1 MKIPQALIDSL
12 QNIKGFDQE
21 AFVQAHEQGKIPTSI
36 RLNPFKISVKWSV
49 GTQTKES
56 ETDNISWCENGRY
69 VENPP
74 KFNADPL
81 FYAGTYTLQEANSM
95 SLEYVLRQ
103 TVDLSKDLRILDL
116 CASPSGKN
124 THIVSLITPESILVS
139 NEVISTRSDILADN
153 MTKFGTMNTIV
164 TSNDP
169 KDFGQLKGFFDVV
182 VIDPPNSGSG
192 LFRKNPEAIK
202 DWSLENIE
210 LFAQRQ
216 KRIIADAWACLKEG
230 GILIYSTSS
239 YSPAEN
245 EEVMDWVCEKFGATV
260 ITSLPRSLSSK
271 RGGAFVRITPPL
283 LEERELGRQPLLG
296 EVNLRFYPSNQGEGF
311 FISALKKNNP
321 EKETYVRSGRP
332 IKNNSRRTQREV
344 FRPWIKDIDNYN
356 WYDVK
361 DEFFLINSEHEYLVK
376 VLESYLHIRK
386 AGIKMGKIAG
396 KDLIPDHQ
404 LAQSLYLTDNI
415 NRVELT
421 EEDAMKYLRREDFSL
436 DEAQK
441 GWSLMTFQ
449 NFGLGW
455 AKILPNRINNYYP
468 KELRRA

>member
-1 MKIPQALIDSL
+1 MKIPQALIDS
-12 QNIKGFDQE
+12 IKNLKDFDQE
-21 AFVQAHEQGKIPTSI
+21 ALIHAHEQGEIPTSL
-36 RLNPFKISVKWSV
+36 RLNPFKLIKNWNIDSSDISFSKYGKYS
-49 GTQTKES
+49 
-56 ETDNISWCENGRY
+56 N
-69 VENPP
+69 NPP
-74 KFNADPL
+74 NYNADPL
-81 FYAGTYTLQEANSM
+81 FQAGIYTIQEANSM
-95 SLEYVLRQ
+95 SLEYVLTN

-124 THIVSLITPESILVS
+124 THIASLITPESILVS
-139 NEVISTRSDILADN
+139 NEVISTRSDILSDN
-153 MTKFGTMNTIV
+153 MTKLGTMNTIV

-169 KDFGQLKGFFDVV
+169 KDFGKLTGFFDVV

-192 LFRKNPEAIK
+192 LFRKNPDAIN
-202 DWSLENIE
+202 DWSLENVE
-210 LFAQRQ
+210 LFAQKQ
-216 KRIIADAWACLKEG
+216 KRIISDAWACLKEG

-239 YSPAEN
+239 YSSAEN
-245 EEVMDWVCEKFGATV
+245 EEVMDWVYEKYGATNALATE
-260 ITSLPRSLSSK
+260 ILKEGS
-271 RGGAFVRITPPL
+271 
-283 LEERELGRQPLLG
+283 
-296 EVNLRFYPSNQGEGF
+296 LRFYPNEKGEGF

-344 FRPWIKDIDNYN
+344 FRPWIKDIDDYN

-361 DEFFLINSEHEYLVK
+361 EEFFLIHSEHEYLVK

-386 AGIKMGKIAG
+386 AGVKMGKIAG

-404 LAQSLYLTDNI
+404 LALSLYLTDSI

-421 EEDAMKYLRREDFSL
+421 KEEALKYLRREDFTL
-436 DEAQK
+436 DQAQK
-441 GWSLMTFQ
+441 GWSLMTFK

-468 KELRRA
+468 KEFRRS

>member
-1 MKIPQALIDSL
+1 MKIPQALIDS
-12 QNIKGFDQE
+12 IKNLKDFNQE
-21 AFVQAHEQGKIPTSI
+21 AFIQAHEQGEIPASI
-36 RLNPFKISVKWSV
+36 RLNPFKLIKDWNINTSDISFSKY
-49 GTQTKES
+49 GKYL
-56 ETDNISWCENGRY
+56 NNLRNY
-69 VENPP
+69 
-74 KFNADPL
+74 NADPL
-81 FYAGTYTLQEANSM
+81 FYAGTYTIQEANSM
-95 SLEYVLRQ
+95 SLEYVLTN

-124 THIVSLITPESILVS
+124 VHIASLITPESILVS

-153 MTKFGTMNTIV
+153 MTKLGTLNTIV

-169 KDFGQLKGFFDVV
+169 KDFGKLTGFFDVV
-182 VIDPPNSGSG
+182 VIDPPNSSSG
-192 LFRKNPEAIK
+192 LFRKNPDAIK
-202 DWSLENIE
+202 DWSLENVE
-210 LFAQRQ
+210 LFAQKQ
-216 KRIIADAWACLKEG
+216 KRIISDAWACLKEG

-245 EEVMDWVCEKFGATV
+245 EGFMDWVCKKYGATNALATE
-260 ITSLPRSLSSK
+260 ILKEGS
-271 RGGAFVRITPPL
+271 
-283 LEERELGRQPLLG
+283 
-296 EVNLRFYPSNQGEGF
+296 LRFYPNEKGEGF
-311 FISALKKNNP
+311 FISALKKNNS

-361 DEFFLINSEHEYLVK
+361 DEFFLINSEHEYLVN
-376 VLESYLHIRK
+376 VLQSYLHIRK
-386 AGIKMGKIAG
+386 AGVKMGKIAG

-404 LAQSLYLTDNI
+404 LALSLYLNDNI

-421 EEDAMKYLRREDFSL
+421 EEEALKYLRREDFTL
-436 DEAQK
+436 DKAQK
-441 GWSLMTFQ
+441 GWSLMTFE

-468 KELRRA
+468 KELKVGRKN

>member
-12 QNIKGFDQE
+12 QDVKGFDKE
-21 AFVQAHEQGKIPTSI
+21 SFLNAFEQSEIPTAI
-36 RLNPFKISVKWSV
+36 RLNPFKISAEWFVR
-49 GTQTKES
+49 TQTTAT
-56 ETDNISWCENGRY
+56 ETNDIPFSKYGKYLENTP
-69 VENPP
+69 N
-74 KFNADPL
+74 FNADPL
-81 FYAGTYTLQEANSM
+81 FHAGTYSFQEANSM
-95 SLEYVLRQ
+95 SLEYVLRN

-124 THIVSLITPESILVS
+124 THIASLITPESILVS

-153 MTKFGTMNTIV
+153 MTKLGTMNTIV

-169 KDFGQLKGFFDVV
+169 KDFGKLTGFFDVII
-182 VIDPPNSGSG
+182 IDPPNSGSG

-202 DWSLENIE
+202 DWSLENVA
-210 LFAQRQ
+210 LFAQKQ

-239 YSPAEN
+239 FSPAEN
-245 EEVMDWVCEKFGATV
+245 EEVMDWVCEKYKLA
-260 ITSLPRSLSSK
+260 PPAP
-271 RGGAFVRITPPL
+271 RGGAFQSVENSYEKAPPL
-283 LEERELGRQPLLG
+283 GAG
-296 EVNLRFYPSNQGEGF
+296 GANLRFYPSEKGEGF
-311 FISALKKNNP
+311 FITALKKNNS

-344 FRPWIKDIDNYN
+344 FRPWINDIDNYN

-361 DEFFLINSEHEYLVK
+361 DEFFLINSEHEYLVN
-376 VLESYLHIRK
+376 VLQSYLHIRK
-386 AGIKMGKIAG
+386 AGVKMGKIAG

-404 LAQSLYLTDNI
+404 LALSLYLSDNI

-421 EEDAMKYLRREDFSL
+421 ADEAMKYLRREDFTL
-436 DEAQK
+436 DQAQK
-441 GWSLMTFQ
+441 GWSLMTFE

-468 KELRRA
+468 KELKVGGKS

>member
-12 QNIKGFDQE
+12 KNIIGFDQE
-21 AFVQAHEQGKIPTSI
+21 AFIKAIEQGNSPISI
-36 RLNPFKISVKWSV
+36 RINPFKLTEKWNV
-49 GTQTKES
+49 ETRDTPFS
-56 ETDNISWCENGRY
+56 EYGKY
-69 VENPP
+69 VNNLPN
-74 KFNADPL
+74 FNADPL
-81 FYAGTYTLQEANSM
+81 FHAGTYTLHEANSLY
-95 SLEYVLRQ
+95 LEYVLRN

-116 CASPSGKN
+116 CASPCGKN
-124 THIVSLITPESILVS
+124 THIASLITPESILVS

-153 MTKFGTMNTIV
+153 MTKLGTMNTIV

-169 KDFGQLKGFFDVV
+169 KDFGKLTGFFDVI

-192 LFRKNPEAIK
+192 LFRKNPDAIK
-202 DWSLENIE
+202 DWSLENVE
-210 LFAQRQ
+210 LFAQKQ

-245 EEVMDWVCEKFGATV
+245 EEVMDWVCEKYGATE
-260 ITSLPRSLSSK
+260 ILKEGS
-271 RGGAFVRITPPL
+271 I
-283 LEERELGRQPLLG
+283 
-296 EVNLRFYPSNQGEGF
+296 RFYPNERGEGF

-344 FRPWIKDIDNYN
+344 YRPWIKDIDNYN

-361 DEFFLINSEHEYLVK
+361 DEFFLINSEHEYLVN
-376 VLESYLHIRK
+376 VLQSYLHIRK
-386 AGIKMGKIAG
+386 AGVKMGKIAG

-404 LAQSLYLTDNI
+404 LALSLYLSDNI

-421 EEDAMKYLRREDFSL
+421 EAEALKYLRREDFTL
-436 DEAQK
+436 EQAQK
-441 GWSLMTFQ
+441 GWSLMTFE

-468 KELRRA
+468 KELRVVNKG

>member
-1 MKIPQALIDSL
+1 MKIPQALIDSIK
-12 QNIKGFDQE
+12 NIKGFDQE
-21 AFVQAHEQGKIPTSI
+21 AFIQAHEQGEIPTSI
-36 RLNPFKISVKWSV
+36 RLNPFKLIKNWSIDNTDISFSQYGKYA
-49 GTQTKES
+49 
-56 ETDNISWCENGRY
+56 NNLP
-69 VENPP
+69 N
-74 KFNADPL
+74 FNADPL
-81 FYAGTYTLQEANSM
+81 FHAGTYTIQEANSM
-95 SLEYVLRQ
+95 SLEYVLRN

-124 THIVSLITPESILVS
+124 THIASLITPESILVS

-153 MTKFGTMNTIV
+153 MTKLGTMNTIV

-169 KDFGQLKGFFDVV
+169 KDFGKLTGFFDVV

-192 LFRKNPEAIK
+192 LFRKNPDAIK
-202 DWSLENIE
+202 DWSLENVA
-210 LFAQRQ
+210 LFAQKQ
-216 KRIIADAWACLKEG
+216 KRIISDAWACLKEG

-239 YSPAEN
+239 YSLAEN
-245 EEVMDWVCEKFGATV
+245 EEVVDWVSEKYGATE
-260 ITSLPRSLSSK
+260 TLKEGS
-271 RGGAFVRITPPL
+271 
-283 LEERELGRQPLLG
+283 
-296 EVNLRFYPSNQGEGF
+296 LRFYPNNKGEGF

-361 DEFFLINSEHEYLVK
+361 EEFFLIHSEHEYLVK

-386 AGIKMGKIAG
+386 AGVKMGKIAG

-404 LAQSLYLTDNI
+404 LALSLYLTDNI

-421 EEDAMKYLRREDFSL
+421 KDEALKYLRREDFTL
-436 DEAQK
+436 DQAQK
-441 GWSLMTFQ
+441 GWSLMTFK

-468 KELRRA
+468 KELKVGGKS

>member
-1 MKIPQALIDSL
+1 MKIPQALIDSI
-12 QNIKGFDQE
+12 QNIKGFDKDS
-21 AFVQAHEQGKIPTSI
+21 FIQAHEQDKIPTSI

-56 ETDNISWCENGRY
+56 ETGNISWCENGRY

-74 KFNADPL
+74 KFNTDPL
-81 FYAGTYTLQEANSM
+81 FHAGTYTVQEANSM

-169 KDFGQLKGFFDVV
+169 KDFGKLKGFFDVV
-182 VIDPPNSGSG
+182 IIDPPNSGSG

-202 DWSLENIE
+202 DWSLENVE

-216 KRIIADAWACLKEG
+216 KRIISDAWACLKEG

-260 ITSLPRSLSSK
+260 ITSPP
-271 RGGAFVRITPPL
+271 APL
-283 LEERELGRQPLLG
+283 LEERGVTNEGVAPLSLRRGVGG
-296 EVNLRFYPSNQGEGF
+296 EVNFRLYPNTKGEGF

-361 DEFFLINSEHEYLVK
+361 DEFFLINSEHEYLIK

-386 AGIKMGKIAG
+386 AGVKMGKIAG

-404 LAQSLYLTDNI
+404 LAQSLYLSENI

-421 EEDAMKYLRREDFSL
+421 EEEAMKYLRREDFTL
-436 DEAQK
+436 DQAQK

>member
-36 RLNPFKISVKWSV
+36 RLNPFKISLEWSV
-49 GTQTKES
+49 GTQTTEI
-56 ETDNISWCENGRY
+56 ETQTTAFETNNISWCENGRY

-81 FYAGTYTLQEANSM
+81 FHAGTYTLQEANSM

-124 THIVSLITPESILVS
+124 THIASLITPESILVS

-169 KDFGQLKGFFDVV
+169 KDFGKLKGFFDVV
-182 VIDPPNSGSG
+182 IIDPPNSGSG

-202 DWSLENIE
+202 DWSLENVE

-216 KRIIADAWACLKEG
+216 KRIISDAWACLKEG

-260 ITSLPRSLSSK
+260 ITS
-271 RGGAFVRITPPL
+271 PL
-283 LEERELGRQPLLG
+283 H
-296 EVNLRFYPSNQGEGF
+296 FYPNEKGEGF
-311 FISALKKNNP
+311 FIYALKKNNP

-386 AGIKMGKIAG
+386 AGVKMGKIGG

-404 LAQSLYLTDNI
+404 LAQSLYLADNI

-421 EEDAMKYLRREDFSL
+421 EEEAMKYLRREDFTL
-436 DEAQK
+436 DQAQK

-468 KELRRA
+468 KELRRAW

>member
-1 MKIPQALIDSL
+1 MKIPEALIDSIK
-12 QNIKGFDQE
+12 NIKGFDKE
-21 AFVQAHEQGKIPTSI
+21 AFKQAHEQGIIPSSI
-36 RLNPFKISVKWSV
+36 RLNPFKLIEKLNL
-49 GTQTKES
+49 
-56 ETDNISWCENGRY
+56 ETNDTPFCENGKY
-69 VENPP
+69 VNNLPN
-74 KFNADPL
+74 FNADPL

-95 SLEYVLRQ
+95 SLEYVLRN

-124 THIVSLITPESILVS
+124 THIASLITPDSILVS

-169 KDFGQLKGFFDVV
+169 KDFGKLTGFFDVV
-182 VIDPPNSGSG
+182 IIDPPNSSSG
-192 LFRKNPEAIK
+192 LFRKNPDAIK
-202 DWSLENIE
+202 DWSLENVA
-210 LFAQRQ
+210 LFAQKQ
-216 KRIIADAWACLKEG
+216 KRIISDAWSCLKDG

-245 EEVMDWVCEKFGATV
+245 EEVMDWVCEKYGATKILDDV
-260 ITSLPRSLSSK
+260 SLLY
-271 RGGAFVRITPPL
+271 
-283 LEERELGRQPLLG
+283 
-296 EVNLRFYPSNQGEGF
+296 YPSERGEGF
-311 FISALKKNNP
+311 FITALKKNNS

-344 FRPWIKDIDNYN
+344 FRPWINDIENYN

-361 DEFFLINSEHEYLVK
+361 DEFFLINSEHEYLVN
-376 VLESYLHIRK
+376 VLQSYLHIRK
-386 AGIKMGKIAG
+386 AGVKMGKIAG

-404 LAQSLYLTDNI
+404 LALSLYLSENV
-415 NRVELT
+415 NRVELK
-421 EEDAMKYLRREDFSL
+421 EEEAMKYLRREDFTL
-436 DEAQK
+436 EQAQK
-441 GWSLMTFQ
+441 GWSLMTFE

-468 KELRRA
+468 KELRKP

>member
-1 MKIPQALIDSL
+1 MKIPQALIDSIK
-12 QNIKGFDQE
+12 NIKGFNE
-21 AFVQAHEQGKIPTSI
+21 AAFIQAHEQDENPTSI
-36 RLNPFKISVKWSV
+36 RLNPFKFTQKW
-49 GTQTKES
+49 
-56 ETDNISWCENGRY
+56 ETETGIIPWCENGRF
-69 VENPP
+69 VKNLPN
-74 KFNADPL
+74 FNVDPL
-81 FYAGTYTLQEANSM
+81 FHAGIYTIQEAHSM
-95 SLEYVLRQ
+95 SLEHVLRN
-103 TVDLSKDLRILDL
+103 TIDLSKDLRILDL

-124 THIVSLITPESILVS
+124 THIASLITPESILVS

-153 MTKFGTMNTIV
+153 MTKLGTMNTVV

-169 KDFGQLKGFFDVV
+169 KDFGKLTGFFDVILV
-182 VIDPPNSGSG
+182 DPPNSGSG
-192 LFRKNPEAIK
+192 LFRKNPEAVK
-202 DWSLENIE
+202 DWSMENVA

-216 KRIIADAWACLKEG
+216 KRIIGDAWACLKDG

-245 EEVMDWVCEKFGATV
+245 EEVVEWVCEKFGATKA
-260 ITSLPRSLSSK
+260 LK
-271 RGGAFVRITPPL
+271 TPILDFESGLNDLATVSQIP
-283 LEERELGRQPLLG
+283 
-296 EVNLRFYPSNQGEGF
+296 LRFYPNEKGEGF

-321 EKETYVRSGRP
+321 EKETFVRSGRP

-344 FRPWIKDIDNYN
+344 FRPWIEDIDNYN

-386 AGIKMGKIAG
+386 AGVKMGKIAG

-404 LAQSLYLTDNI
+404 LALSLYLTDAI

-421 EEDAMKYLRREDFSL
+421 EEEALKYLRREDFTL
-436 DEAQK
+436 EKAQK
-441 GWSLMTFQ
+441 GWSLMTFK

-455 AKILPNRINNYYP
+455 AKILPKRINNYYP
-468 KELRRA
+468 KELKVSRKS

>member
-1 MKIPQALIDSL
+1 MKIPQALVDS
-12 QNIKGFDQE
+12 IKNLKDFDQE
-21 AFVQAHEQGKIPTSI
+21 TFNHAHEQGEIPTSL
-36 RLNPFKISVKWSV
+36 RLNPFKLIKNWSIDNFDISFSKY
-49 GTQTKES
+49 GKYT
-56 ETDNISWCENGRY
+56 NNLPNY
-69 VENPP
+69 
-74 KFNADPL
+74 NADPL
-81 FYAGTYTLQEANSM
+81 FYAGTYTIQEANPM
-95 SLEYVLRQ
+95 SLEYVLSN

-124 THIVSLITPESILVS
+124 THIASLITPESILVS

-153 MTKFGTMNTIV
+153 MTKLGTMNTIV

-169 KDFGQLKGFFDVV
+169 KDFGKLTGFFDVV

-192 LFRKNPEAIK
+192 LFRKNPDAIK
-202 DWSLENIE
+202 DWSLENVE
-210 LFAQRQ
+210 LFAQKQ
-216 KRIIADAWACLKEG
+216 KRIISDAWACLKEG

-245 EEVMDWVCEKFGATV
+245 EEVMDWVCEKYGATNALA
-260 ITSLPRSLSSK
+260 TETLKEGS
-271 RGGAFVRITPPL
+271 
-283 LEERELGRQPLLG
+283 
-296 EVNLRFYPSNQGEGF
+296 LRFYPNEKGEGF

-361 DEFFLINSEHEYLVK
+361 DEFFLINSEHEYLVN
-376 VLESYLHIRK
+376 VLQSYLHIRK
-386 AGIKMGKIAG
+386 AGVKMGKVAG

-404 LAQSLYLTDNI
+404 LALSLYLTDNI

-421 EEDAMKYLRREDFSL
+421 KEEALKYLRREDFTL
-436 DEAQK
+436 DQAQK
-441 GWSLMTFQ
+441 GWSLMTFE

-455 AKILPNRINNYYP
+455 AKILHNRINNYYP
-468 KELRRA
+468 KEYKVGGKN

>member
-1 MKIPQALIDSL
+1 MKIPEALIDSL
-12 QNIKGFDQE
+12 QHIKGFDKE
-21 AFVQAHEQGKIPTSI
+21 AFIQAHETGEIPTSI
-36 RLNPFKISVKWSV
+36 RLNPFKLTEKWRFDNDDISF
-49 GTQTKES
+49 
-56 ETDNISWCENGRY
+56 C
-69 VENPP
+69 
-74 KFNADPL
+74 KFGKYLKSSLNFNSDPL
-81 FYAGTYTLQEANSM
+81 FHAGTYTVQEANAM
-95 SLEYVLRQ
+95 SLEYVLRN

-124 THIVSLITPESILVS
+124 TYIASLITPESILVS
-139 NEVISTRSDILADN
+139 NEVISTRADILADN

-169 KDFGQLKGFFDVV
+169 KDFGKLTGFFDVV
-182 VIDPPNSGSG
+182 VIDPPNSASG
-192 LFRKNPEAIK
+192 LFRKNPQGIK
-202 DWSLENIE
+202 DWSLENVA

-216 KRIIADAWACLKEG
+216 KRIIADAWACLKDG

-245 EEVMDWVCEKFGATV
+245 EEVMDWVCEKLGAKV
-260 ITSLPRSLSSK
+260 LTSPPSPLSSK
-271 RGGAFVRITPPL
+271 RGGVFVGVTPPL
-283 LEERELGRQPLLG
+283 IKERGLGG
-296 EVNLRFYPSNQGEGF
+296 EVNFRFYPSNQGEGF

-321 EKETYVRSGRP
+321 EKETFVRSGRP

-361 DEFFLINSEHEYLVK
+361 DEFYLINSEHEYLIK

-386 AGIKMGKIAG
+386 AGVKMGKIAG

-404 LAQSLYLTDNI
+404 LAQSLYLSDEI

-421 EEDAMKYLRREDFSL
+421 EEEAMKYLRREDFML
-436 DEAQK
+436 DESQK
-441 GWSLMTFQ
+441 GWSLMTYE

-468 KELRRA
+468 KELRKV

>member
-12 QNIKGFDQE
+12 QNIKGFNQE
-21 AFVQAHEQGKIPTSI
+21 AFISSHEQVEIPTSI
-36 RLNPFKISVKWSV
+36 RLNPFKLIDKWYL
-49 GTQTKES
+49 GDNPIPFS
-56 ETDNISWCENGRY
+56 EYGKY
-69 VENPP
+69 VNNPP
-74 KFNADPL
+74 NFNADPL
-81 FYAGTYTLQEANSM
+81 FYAGIYNVQEANSM
-95 SLEYVLRQ
+95 ALEYVLRN

-124 THIVSLITPESILVS
+124 THIASLITPESILVS

-153 MTKFGTMNTIV
+153 MVKLGTMNTIV

-169 KDFGQLKGFFDVV
+169 KDFGKLTGFFDVV

-192 LFRKNPEAIK
+192 LFRKNPDAVK
-202 DWSLENIE
+202 DWSCENVE

-216 KRIIADAWACLKEG
+216 KRIIADAWACLKEN

-245 EEVMDWVCEKFGATV
+245 EVVMEWVCEKYGATTILNDHV
-260 ITSLPRSLSSK
+260 
-271 RGGAFVRITPPL
+271 
-283 LEERELGRQPLLG
+283 
-296 EVNLRFYPSNQGEGF
+296 LRFYPDNKGEGF
-311 FISALKKNNP
+311 FTSALKKNNS
-321 EKETYVRSGRP
+321 EKETYVRTGRP

-344 FRPWIKDIDNYN
+344 FRTWIKDIDNYN

-361 DEFFLINSEHEYLVK
+361 DEFYLINSEHEYLIK

-386 AGIKMGKIAG
+386 AGVKMGKIAG

-404 LAQSLYLTDNI
+404 LALSLYLSENI

-421 EEDAMKYLRREDFSL
+421 EEEAMKYLRREDFTL
-436 DEAQK
+436 DQAQK
-441 GWSLMTFQ
+441 GWSLMTFK

-468 KELRRA
+468 KELKVGGKS

>member
-1 MKIPQALIDSL
+1 MKIPPALIDSIK
-12 QNIKGFDQE
+12 NIKGFNE
-21 AFVQAHEQGKIPTSI
+21 ETFIQAHEQDEIPTSI
-36 RLNPFKISVKWSV
+36 RLNPFKVTEKWA
-49 GTQTKES
+49 T
-56 ETDNISWCENGRY
+56 ETGVIPWCENGRF
-69 VENPP
+69 VKNSPN
-74 KFNADPL
+74 FNTDPL
-81 FYAGTYTLQEANSM
+81 FHAGTYTIQEANSM
-95 SLEYVLRQ
+95 SLEYVLRN

-116 CASPSGKN
+116 CASPNGKN
-124 THIVSLITPESILVS
+124 THIASLITPESILVS

-153 MTKFGTMNTIV
+153 MTKLGTMNTVV

-169 KDFGQLKGFFDVV
+169 KDFARLTGFFDVV

-192 LFRKNPEAIK
+192 LFRKNPEAMK
-202 DWSLENIE
+202 DWSLENVE

-216 KRIIADAWACLKEG
+216 KRIIGDAWACLKEG

-245 EEVMDWVCEKFGATV
+245 EEIMEWVCEKFGATKALV
-260 ITSLPRSLSSK
+260 TSPHFTNTDLKL
-271 RGGAFVRITPPL
+271 
-283 LEERELGRQPLLG
+283 
-296 EVNLRFYPSNQGEGF
+296 EVNGKATLSPIPLRFYSNKTGEGF
-311 FISALKKNNP
+311 FIAALRKNNP
-321 EKETYVRSGRP
+321 EKETFVRSGRP

-344 FRPWIKDIDNYN
+344 FRPWIKDIDQFN

-361 DEFFLINSEHEYLVK
+361 DEFFLINSEHEYLIK

-386 AGIKMGKIAG
+386 AGVKMGKIAG

-404 LAQSLYLTDNI
+404 LALSLYLTEHI

-421 EEDAMKYLRREDFSL
+421 KEEALKYLRREDFTL
-436 DEAQK
+436 DQAQK
-441 GWSLMTFQ
+441 GWSLMTFE

-468 KELRRA
+468 KELKVSGKS